1 MRYDDDDD
9 RDIPPPMSELEAPE
23 ERAALPVLEPVR
35 VTRPVGSLGTH
46 LLAAAAGALL
56 GALALVAAA
65 TLYGAWE
72 QRRYEELVQQ
82 VEVRPAPAP
91 APPTSPAPRGLRA
104 IDGKAVAFVPT
115 GRVQLVNVW
124 LEGCADC
131 MPSFEA
137 WKRHVAEER
146 IPSGVPISNVAYVRA
161 SEDYA
166 RRYRVDEGL
175 VVEEFER
182 AKASWLGREA
192 IHLQGVRELAL
203 TAAIDELVGLGW
215 DHYRKTPATVASLT
229 RDRVREAA
237 ERHLRED
244 NRVIVRLSK

>member
-82 VEVRPAPAP
+82 VEVTPAPAP

-175 VVEEFER
+175 VIDDGSNVVRPLGISRFTTLVVAADGTICHRDDPAVEGYVER
-182 AKASWLGREA
+182 LR
-192 IHLQGVRELAL
+192 
-203 TAAIDELVGLGW
+203 AAI
-215 DHYRKTPATVASLT
+215 
-229 RDRVREAA
+229 
-237 ERHLRED
+237 ERCAPRP
-244 NRVIVRLSK
+244 